1 MAPQV
6 VLQLGDRRHLEGTQ
20 LPATGVEP
28 EARYRL
34 ALLAPVLLGVVVD
47 VPEIPGGLH
56 DLGLGPGLVAAL
68 PRAEEGRR
76 QLGNEISLLVVQLRM
91 TDHLI
96 TLKCLQ
102 VNYSTK

>member
-1 MAPQV
+1 MFQPGTSNQLLLRMAPQV

-34 ALLAPVLLGVVVD
+34 GLFAPVLLRVVVD
-47 VPEIPGGLH
+47 VPEVPGGLH

-68 PRAEEGRR
+68 PRAEEGGR
-76 QLGNEISLLVVQLRM
+76 QLGNEISLLVVQLW
-91 TDHLI
+91 
-96 TLKCLQ
+96 
-102 VNYSTK
+102 STC